1 MSLSSPPIS
10 IRSAYPDDA
19 AALRRLAAL
28 DSAPVPPA
36 PVLVADV
43 GGELC
48 AALSLRDG
56 SVVADPFASTA
67 DLVVLLEVQ
76 AAQLRP
82 ARRRSRGRAAMRAA
96 TAVWRGLTARERPA
110 EAVPVPH
117 AASRPP
123 LSLALHALTRA
134 H

>member
-1 MSLSSPPIS
+1 VPLSSPPIF
-10 IRSAYPDDA
+10 IRNAYPDDA
-19 AALRRLAAL
+19 DALGRLAAL

-43 GGELC
+43 GGELR
-48 AALSLRDG
+48 AALSLSDG
-56 SVVADPFASTA
+56 SLVADPFVATA

-82 ARRRSRGRAAMRAA
+82 WRRRSRGWAAMRAA
-96 TAVWRGLTARERPA
+96 AAVWRGLTAQHRPA
-110 EAVPVPH
+110 DAGAVPRAV
-117 AASRPP
+117 SQPP
-123 LSLALHALTRA
+123 LSLALHGLTRA